1 MKKIGIIIFIA
12 ALVIGLIVANF
23 FSFGR
28 VKERVFN
35 ISFDHSVTGS
45 GSVASEQR
53 DVAGFTGIDVG
64 GAFVVEITAQK
75 EYSVVVEADDN
86 LLPLITT
93 TISGGTLEISSE
105 KKLSTKNPI
114 RIRISAPDIE
124 KIESSGAAKVSIAD
138 LKGDSLDLES
148 SGAAWVKVVGE
159 VASLNVD
166 VSGASNVDAESL
178 KAENATVDASGASFV
193 GVNVWGDL
201 KSDASG
207 ASRIVYSGDPKNVEK
222 RTSGA
227 SSTTVK

>member
-1 MKKIGIIIFIA
+1 MKKIGIIIFIT
-12 ALVIGLIVANF
+12 ALVVGLIFANF

-28 VKERVFN
+28 VKERFFN
-35 ISFDHSVTGS
+35 VSFDHGVTGS

-53 DVAGFTGIDVG
+53 DLAGFTRVDVG

-75 EYSVVVEADDN
+75 DYRVVVEADDN

-93 TISGGTLEISSE
+93 TVSGGTLEISSE

-114 RIRISAPDIE
+114 RVRISAPDIE
-124 KIESSGAAKVSIAD
+124 KIQSSGAAKVSIAD
-138 LKGDSLDLES
+138 LKGESLDLES
-148 SGAAWVKVVGE
+148 SGAAWINVAGE
-159 VASLNVD
+159 VAALNID
-166 VSGASNVDAESL
+166 VSGASNINAENL

-207 ASRIVYSGDPKNVEK
+207 ASRIVYSGNPKNVEK

>member
-1 MKKIGIIIFIA
+1 MKKIGIIIFIG
-12 ALVIGLIVANF
+12 ALVVGLIFANF

-28 VKERVFN
+28 FKERFFN
-35 ISFDHSVTGS
+35 ISFNHGATGS

-53 DVAGFTGIDVG
+53 DVAGFTRVDVG

-93 TISGGTLEISSE
+93 TVSGGTLEISSE

-114 RIRISAPDIE
+114 RVLISAPDID

-138 LKGDSLDLES
+138 LNGEALELES
-148 SGAAWVKVVGE
+148 SGASRITVAGE
-159 VASLNVD
+159 IANLNID
-166 VSGASNVDAESL
+166 VSGASNIDAENL
-178 KAENATVDASGASFV
+178 KAENATIDASGASFV
-193 GVNVWGDL
+193 GVNVWGEL

-207 ASRIVYSGDPKNVEK
+207 ASRVVYSGNPKNVEK
-222 RTSGA
+222 KTSGA
-227 SSTTVK
+227 SSTTIK